1 MEQPTHSYFESLKNL
16 VYKTLRCISSERLE
30 YNPQRSLWEIH
41 GTLGGFDI
49 FMKEVF
55 IRKGRMYSYYVIREG
70 EVAVGFD
77 NYPDRQALQQKY
89 GKKFTSHID
98 ELIPHRHGQ
107 NKTDCELTGEMTVE
121 KFLKYLSD
129 ELLPMNLNGIK

>member
-1 MEQPTHSYFESLKNL
+1 MGQPIQSYFESLKNI
-16 VYKTLRCISSERLE
+16 VRKTLSYVSFERVE
-30 YNPQRSLWEIH
+30 YNPQRALWEIH
-41 GTLGGFDI
+41 GTLGVCSI

-70 EVAVGFD
+70 EVAFGFD

-89 GKKFTSHID
+89 GKEFTYHID

-107 NKTDCELTGEMTVE
+107 NKVSCELTGEMTVE
-121 KFLKYLSD
+121 KFLKYLCD
-129 ELLPMNLNGIK
+129 EYL